1 MSSPNALT
9 LTADEIDDVLY
20 FTRVNEVDDL
30 KTTIAELAQKYNCQP
45 KDVVEAAVDPES
57 GNSTLHYC
65 AANGLA
71 GKEKLH
77 PNLISQSAEAFT
89 NHSTTQQTSSPS
101 SPNTSPPPPPSTDK
115 TPKAARPCTGPRS
128 TATWPS

>member
-1 MSSPNALT
+1 MASTNDPT

-20 FTRVNEVDDL
+20 FTRVNEVEDL
-30 KTTIAELAQKYNCQP
+30 KSTIAELAQKHHCQP

-71 GKEKLH
+71 GKQNEE
-77 PNLISQSAEAFT
+77 PMRTNLSHNIA
-89 NHSTTQQTSSPS
+89 H
-101 SPNTSPPPPPSTDK
+101 
-115 TPKAARPCTGPRS
+115 
-128 TATWPS
+128 

>member
-1 MSSPNALT
+1 MSSTNAPT

-45 KDVVEAAVDPES
+45 KDVVEAAVDLES
-57 GNSTLHYC
+57 GNSSLHYC

-71 GKEKLH
+71 GETKH
-77 PNLISQSAEAFT
+77 YIPI
-89 NHSTTQQTSSPS
+89 
-101 SPNTSPPPPPSTDK
+101 
-115 TPKAARPCTGPRS
+115 
-128 TATWPS
+128 